1 MTTGPAAAAPLSAD
15 RRSRVGFG
23 LTAGLLTVIM
33 LGGTLPVPLYGLWE
47 QTMGFGPLGVT
58 VVFAV
63 YVIGTLIALVAFGD
77 LSDHFGRKKVMAGA
91 IVIAAVSTAIFLVAD
106 SIGVLIVAR
115 ILSGLGVG
123 FMTGTATAALAE
135 LAGPGGARRAAVVAS
150 GANLGGL
157 GLGPLIAGLFAQY
170 VAAPTHT
177 VFWVYL
183 GLLAVALIALLAIPE
198 TVGQPD
204 RVFQVHLRV
213 GVPANMRLLMLGA
226 CLGVF
231 AAFTLLG
238 LFSSLVPTFLR
249 GVLGISNLAAVGA
262 TAFLVFAIA
271 AISQAL
277 SARLASRRSV
287 TIGLPLLLASLSGLE
302 ISLFI
307 KAEWLFYLAT
317 VATGIA
323 VGLIFRGGLSELN
336 RRADPA
342 HRAEV
347 VSTYFAAA
355 YLGLGLPVV
364 LIGLIGVAVGSV
376 DASAWVAGLIAAI
389 IVTAAVVVTR
399 TFGKTAQATPS
410 PAPSDGRPRLQHCD
424 SWCNPQLA
432 SQPPA
437 SAASHSAAR

>member
-1 MTTGPAAAAPLSAD
+1 MTQAPAHPGAPPAD
-15 RRSRVGFG
+15 RGSRAGFAI
-23 LTAGLLTVIM
+23 TAGLLTVIM
-33 LGGTLPVPLYGLWE
+33 MGGTLPVPLYVLWE
-47 QTMGFGPLGVT
+47 PKMGFGPLGVT

-63 YVIGTLIALVAFGD
+63 YVVGTLAALLGFGD

-91 IVIAAVSTAIFLVAD
+91 IVTAAVSTAIFLVAD
-106 SIGVLIVAR
+106 SIGVLIAAR
-115 ILSGLGVG
+115 IISGLGVG

-135 LAGPGGARRAAVVAS
+135 LAGPGGQRRAAVIAS
-150 GANLGGL
+150 AANLGGL

-170 VAAPTHT
+170 VGAPTRT

-183 GLLAVALIALLAIPE
+183 GLTGLALVALLAIPE
-198 TVGQPD
+198 SVTQPD
-204 RVFQVHLRV
+204 RAFRAHLRI
-213 GVPANMRLLMLGA
+213 GVPAGMRLLMLGA

-249 GVLGISNLAAVGA
+249 GVLGISNLAAIGA

-271 AISQAL
+271 AISQAV

-287 TIGLPLLLASLSGLE
+287 TVGLPLLLAALAALE
-302 ISLFI
+302 TSLFI
-307 KAEWLFYLAT
+307 KAEWLFYAAT

-323 VGLIFRGGLSELN
+323 VGMIFRGGLTEIN
-336 RRADPA
+336 RQADPA
-342 HRAEV
+342 HRAQA

-364 LIGLIGVAVGSV
+364 LIGLIAVAVGSV
-376 DASAWVAGLIAAI
+376 DASAWVAGLIVVI
-389 IVTAAVVVTR
+389 IVTATVVVIR
-399 TFGKTAQATPS
+399 TFGRATQVT
-410 PAPSDGRPRLQHCD
+410 PRSAHGD

-432 SQPPA
+432 SE
-437 SAASHSAAR
+437 SSGRVDHRL

>member
-1 MTTGPAAAAPLSAD
+1 MTSGPAAPGAPPAERG
-15 RRSRVGFG
+15 RRRGFRTTAG
-23 LTAGLLTVIM
+23 VLTAIM
-33 LGGTLPVPLYGLWE
+33 LGGTLPAPLYVLYE
-47 QTMGFGPLGVT
+47 AKMGFGPLGVT
-58 VVFAV
+58 VVFAA

-115 ILSGLGVG
+115 IISGLGVG
-123 FMTGTATAALAE
+123 FMTGTATATLAE
-135 LAGPGGARRAAVVAS
+135 LAGPGGARRAAVVGSA
-150 GANLGGL
+150 ANLGGL

-183 GLLAVALIALLAIPE
+183 GMLAVALIVLLAIPE

-204 RVFQVHLRV
+204 RVFPVHLRV

-249 GVLGISNLAAVGA
+249 DVLGISNLAAVGA

-271 AISQAL
+271 AISQAA

-323 VGLIFRGGLSELN
+323 VGLIFRGGLSEIN
-336 RRADPA
+336 RQADPA
-342 HRAEV
+342 HRAQAT
-347 VSTYFAAA
+347 STFFAAG

-376 DASAWVAGLIAAI
+376 DASAWVSGLIVAI
-389 IVTAAVVVTR
+389 ILTATAVAIR
-399 TFGKTAQATPS
+399 TFGTTAQATPG
-410 PAPSDGRPRLQHCD
+410 PAQPGSAPALEHCD
-424 SWCNPQLA
+424 SWCNVRPGSEPPAASA
-432 SQPPA
+432 SQ
-437 SAASHSAAR
+437 SATR

>member
-1 MTTGPAAAAPLSAD
+1 MTQAPAHPGAPPAG
-15 RRSRVGFG
+15 RRSRAGFAI
-23 LTAGLLTVIM
+23 TAGLLTVIM
-33 LGGTLPVPLYGLWE
+33 LGGTLPVPLYVLWE
-47 QTMGFGPLGVT
+47 PKMGFGPLGVT

-63 YVIGTLIALVAFGD
+63 YVVGTLAALLGFGD

-91 IVIAAVSTAIFLVAD
+91 IIIAAVSTAIFLVAD

-115 ILSGLGVG
+115 IISGLGVG

-135 LAGPGGARRAAVVAS
+135 LAGPGGQRRAAVTAS
-150 GANLGGL
+150 AANLGGL
-157 GLGPLIAGLFAQY
+157 GLGPLIAGLLAQY
-170 VAAPTHT
+170 AGAPTRT

-183 GLLAVALIALLAIPE
+183 GLTAVAFIALLAIPE
-198 TVGQPD
+198 TVNQPD
-204 RVFQVHLRV
+204 RAFRAHLRI
-213 GVPANMRLLMLGA
+213 GVPAGMGLLMLGA

-249 GVLGISNLAAVGA
+249 GVLGISNLAAIGA

-271 AISQAL
+271 AISQAV

-287 TIGLPLLLASLSGLE
+287 TVGLPLLLTALAALE
-302 ISLFI
+302 ISLFV
-307 KAEWLFYLAT
+307 KAEWLFYAAT

-323 VGLIFRGGLSELN
+323 VGMIFRGGLTEIN
-336 RRADPA
+336 RQADPA
-342 HRAEV
+342 HRAQA

-376 DASAWVAGLIAAI
+376 DASAWVAGLIVAI
-389 IVTAAVVVTR
+389 IVTATVVVIR
-399 TFGKTAQATPS
+399 TFGRTAQVTLR
-410 PAPSDGRPRLQHCD
+410 PAHGD
-424 SWCNPQLA
+424 SWCDPQLA
-432 SQPPA
+432 SESRP
-437 SAASHSAAR
+437 SRL